1 MANPVRGEVAV
12 QIGEVDACLCLTL
25 GALAEIQSALE
36 AHTLGEIAA
45 RLAKASPADMM
56 AVLAALL
63 RGGGHGDLAG
73 QLANLPVSPAMAA
86 RWITEAFEAAVDAR

>member
-1 MANPVRGEVAV
+1 MANPVRAEVAV
-12 QIGEVDACLCLTL
+12 QIGEVEACLCLTL
-25 GALAEIQSALE
+25 GALAEIETALD

-56 AVLAALL
+56 AVLVALL
-63 RGGGHGDLAG
+63 RGGGNSDLAG
-73 QLANLPVSPAMAA
+73 QLASLPVSPAEAA